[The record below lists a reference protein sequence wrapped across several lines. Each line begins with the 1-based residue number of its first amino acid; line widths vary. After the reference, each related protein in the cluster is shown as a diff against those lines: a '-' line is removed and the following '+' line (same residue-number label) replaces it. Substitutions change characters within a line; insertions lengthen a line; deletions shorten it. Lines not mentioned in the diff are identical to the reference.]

1 MRPKPEFGRAVGRA
15 EIAEGDVGNYKERTL
30 SEDQKESIHGLKG
43 ADLRMEEGD
52 ILVYRLPQPMCARQ
66 CIVTR
71 HEIPDGLSSKIAG
84 LHQHLKNDKEAL
96 KETNIFIS

>member
-1 MRPKPEFGRAVGRA
+1 
-15 EIAEGDVGNYKERTL
+15 
-30 SEDQKESIHGLKG
+30 
-43 ADLRMEEGD
+43 
-52 ILVYRLPQPMCARQ
+52 MCARQ